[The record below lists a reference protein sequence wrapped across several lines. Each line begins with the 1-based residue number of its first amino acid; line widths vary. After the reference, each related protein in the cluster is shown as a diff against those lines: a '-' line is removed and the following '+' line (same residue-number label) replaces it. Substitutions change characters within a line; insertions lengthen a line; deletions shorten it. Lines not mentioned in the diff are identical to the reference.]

1 MIGLRR
7 PGRTSATVGL
17 LARAVFVAAI
27 AAATS
32 AQAEMTVPIK
42 GHLAPERVSAE
53 VGATLT
59 FRLEVSTTVAFKRVA
74 VRLTVPDGMTL
85 VAGIADAE
93 IANFGPGENRA
104 FEYRL
109 RLDRLG
115 EKKVWAEAEVLGIA
129 PAIMRSPFGA
139 VVNPADAGKPPP
151 TIVKDGQG
159 NSYQVQ
165 GISRKPSP

>member
-7 PGRTSATVGL
+7 PGQTSATAGW
-17 LARAVFVAAI
+17 LARVVFVAAI
-27 AAATS
+27 AAAGS
-32 AQAEMTVPIK
+32 GQAEMTVPIK
-42 GHLAPERVSAE
+42 GQLAPERVSAE
-53 VGATLT
+53 VSTTLT

-74 VRLTVPDGMTL
+74 VRLKVPDGMTL

-109 RLDRLG
+109 RLDRPG

-129 PAIMRSPFGA
+129 PAIVRSPFLA
-139 VVNPADAGKPPP
+139 VVNPAEGDKPPP
-151 TIVKDGQG
+151 TIVRDRQG